1 MTMTRRR
8 GPRRVRGPVAA
19 LTGLALLAV
28 LTACGDDDS
37 GAGSDAGDE
46 TPSAAGSS
54 SPPPTPPAGIFM
66 NVGTWAA
73 GEPGMDAALE
83 GTVQISDTGCIV
95 LQPAGKSAEA
105 VDVLW
110 PAGSELVQVG
120 TNPIEIRNGGGEPVA
135 RIGTELQ
142 LSGGVLDSKTGMP
155 ELECDVAGGTS
166 AFAITQ
172 ELAPLPGS

>member
-1 MTMTRRR
+1 MMTTSGRR
-8 GPRRVRGPVAA
+8 PRRVRGLFAA
-19 LTGLALLAV
+19 LAGLTLLTV
-28 LTACGDDDS
+28 LTACGDDDG

-54 SPPPTPPAGIFM
+54 SPPPTPPAGISI

-73 GEPGMDAALE
+73 GEPGLDAALT
-83 GTVQISDTGCIV
+83 GTVQISDTGCVV
-95 LQPAGKSAEA
+95 LQQAGKSAEA

-120 TNPIEIRNGGGEPVA
+120 TNPIEIRNSGGEPVA
-135 RIGTELQ
+135 RIGTRLQ